1 MTQPSLSKYNTY
13 ISRHSI
19 YKISLPVTSMHVSKY
34 LHLHLPTYVCI
45 YLSMYQ
51 SDYFE
56 RWIMFDDWALRVSTS
71 LEYWRV
77 NYQQQEGEITW
88 RQTSAAGS
96 CCCWLNSSTI
106 TTSTT
111 AAGASTT
118 TSLGSFPNVSF
129 LQHLPIGWH
138 RNLKF
143 WRQSIGKNIAKSK

>member
-19 YKISLPVTSMHVSKY
+19 YKISLPVTSMLVSKY
-34 LHLHLPTYVCI
+34 QHLHLPTYVCI